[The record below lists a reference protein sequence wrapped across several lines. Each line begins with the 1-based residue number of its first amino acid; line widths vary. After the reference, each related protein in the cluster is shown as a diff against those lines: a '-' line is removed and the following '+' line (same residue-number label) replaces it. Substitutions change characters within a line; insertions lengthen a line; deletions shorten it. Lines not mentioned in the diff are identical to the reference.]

1 LPVRRATSKN
11 SARRFAV
18 QAARLAEDCNGS
30 EIIVLDLRH
39 VSPVT
44 DFFVISTGTSGR
56 QMRTTAEELAA
67 YGKSVGQPVWHI
79 EGKETG
85 QWIVL
90 DFVDVVVHLFDQD
103 RRHYYDLELIWGDA
117 PRVNWQRKRRAA
129 PDRANDE

>member
-1 LPVRRATSKN
+1 MPVRRATSKN